1 MAVWGGAATWE
12 TGNWKLGAHLKCIS
26 FVKNVEEAPG
36 RFRSVDLVRYIKTG
50 SSQCAAICV
59 LEFRKSGKKNVSI
72 FGTSRIH
79 RLSRKADP
87 GNPEIRKA
95 RRDHSNR
102 GRRRHLQRRCAR
114 RRIAADAHD
123 APCNSRAAA
132 VMRDV
137 IPVTGTGA
145 DVLRR
150 RTSPRWQG
158 LDAAAARARCS
169 TLVAIMRALNKLER
183 PRRRRRWPEWDRN
196 RTAISEFPVSEFP
209 LSRFTMSMMRFHTK
223 WSRFNQPGEIPVSSF
238 HDQGASAKSI
248 PAFSSPENV
257 C

>member
-1 MAVWGGAATWE
+1 MQLWKLETGNWLDAACEEQNGNGKLEMRWMEMWLCGEAATWE

-59 LEFRKSGKKNVSI
+59 LE
-72 FGTSRIH
+72 SRNLETQK
-79 RLSRKADP
+79 RFDFWDFTNPQTVAKADP

-137 IPVTGTGA
+137 IPVTGA
-145 DVLRR
+145 D
-150 RTSPRWQG
+150 
-158 LDAAAARARCS
+158 DAPPHVTALARSRCCG
-169 TLVAIMRALNKLER
+169 
-183 PRRRRRWPEWDRN
+183 D
-196 RTAISEFPVSEFP
+196 
-209 LSRFTMSMMRFHTK
+209 
-223 WSRFNQPGEIPVSSF
+223 
-238 HDQGASAKSI
+238 
-248 PAFSSPENV
+248 FS
-257 C
+257 